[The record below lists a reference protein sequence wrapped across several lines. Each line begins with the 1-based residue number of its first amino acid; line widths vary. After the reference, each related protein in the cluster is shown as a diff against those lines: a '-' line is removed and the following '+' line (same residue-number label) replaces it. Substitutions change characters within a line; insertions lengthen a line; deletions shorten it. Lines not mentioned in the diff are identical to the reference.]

1 MNRNNQTLKIA
12 TSQFPVSE
20 DIARNMKYIR
30 KHIAEAS
37 HLHANVIHFP
47 EMSLS
52 GYNTIMKNLDWYT
65 LDKSLDEIKLFAKK
79 YGMYVVLGLHHK
91 NHQSSKSFNTTQLL
105 SSKGK
110 IVGIYSKQKLYESEK
125 NRFISKKNFLVYEIN
140 GVKCGF
146 LICYDSC
153 FPQLFSYYRMQG
165 VKLLFLSYYNAMST
179 KPKNTMDALME
190 AQFITRATDNQM
202 YISGSNSSSKYSR
215 MPSSFVRPDGKLTAL
230 KRHIPGIL
238 LSDYPEKRLGWVYD
252 NKVHFT

>member
-20 DIARNMKYIR
+20 DMARNMKFIK
-30 KHIAEAS
+30 KHIVEAS
-37 HLHANVIHFP
+37 RLHADVVHFP

-52 GYNTIMKNLDWYT
+52 GYNTIMKDPDWYT

-79 YGMYVVLGLHHK
+79 YGIYVVLGLHHIS
-91 NHQSSKSFNTTQLL
+91 HHPTKSFNTTQLL
-105 SSKGK
+105 SNKGE

-125 NRFISKKNFLVYEIN
+125 SRFISKKNFLMYEIN

-146 LICYDSC
+146 LVCYDSC
-153 FPQLFSYYRMQG
+153 FPQLFLFYREQG

-179 KPKNTMDALME
+179 KPKNAMDALMK
-190 AQFITRATDNQM
+190 AQFITRATDNQI

-230 KRHIPGIL
+230 KRYIPGIL

-252 NKVHFT
+252 NKVYFT